1 MQTLTTTLI
10 DDIRVDILLGGD
22 TQLICDD
29 GLRFIV
35 IEKNITKDFP
45 LDCYFGFKFIYNKE
59 RVHVFQFDTEK
70 DMLTFYE
77 DNLKRGFIRRENV
90 DDIERGI
97 DNRENVDDIER
108 GIDNQGSFYYPKWVE
123 HQIKKNRYQKCQ
135 IEYRSRLFEKI
146 S

>member
-1 MQTLTTTLI
+1 MEEFTKTTLSPETM

-22 TQLICDD
+22 TQLICDN

-35 IEKNITKDFP
+35 IEKNIMKDFP

-70 DMLTFYE
+70 EMLTFYE

-97 DNRENVDDIER
+97 DNQNDY
-108 GIDNQGSFYYPKWVE
+108 FYYPKWVE
-123 HQIKKNRYQKCQ
+123 QQTKKNSLQKCQ
-135 IEYRSRLFEKI
+135 IEYRSRLFDETKYI
-146 S
+146 TH

>member
-1 MQTLTTTLI
+1 MQTLTTTMI

-35 IEKNITKDFP
+35 IEKNIMKDFP

-59 RVHVFQFDTEK
+59 RVHVFQFDSEK

-97 DNRENVDDIER
+97 DNNKNDY
-108 GIDNQGSFYYPKWVE
+108 SYFPKFVE
-123 HQIKKNRYQKCQ
+123 EIKKNSLQKCQ
-135 IEYRSRLFEKI
+135 IEYRSRLFDETKYI
-146 S
+146 ITTH